1 MLGRSVRRRG
11 NVESH
16 DRWRVPVHG
25 IHATRAGV
33 HRGAAQREHGATATR
48 ARTLLA
54 SATVIF
60 AHRPPPTSTALHPPP
75 QPRVFQ
81 SHRSDLNRRP
91 LDYESRALPLS
102 YGGGRSHNLA
112 TQGRARYS
120 FANRSS
126 PNGNPS
132 RAPRSVSMLSA
143 RRTSPGVP

>member
-102 YGGGRSHNLA
+102 YGGGGPKVSNRPVPAVLSA
-112 TQGRARYS
+112 GGR
-120 FANRSS
+120 
-126 PNGNPS
+126 G
-132 RAPRSVSMLSA
+132 PRSA
-143 RRTSPGVP
+143 ENRRPTRSEERRV